1 MSVNTRQVYVG
12 NVPIGGGAPVSV
24 QSMTN
29 TKTTDIEATL
39 DQISR
44 LQDVGCQII
53 RVAIPNAEAAKAFAV
68 IKKRSGLP
76 VVADIH
82 FNHHYALQAIEAGA
96 DKVRI
101 NPGNIGSTAKVKEI
115 VNNSAKSCVT

>member
-1 MSVNTRQVYVG
+1 MSGNTRQVYVG

-53 RVAIPNAEAAKAFAV
+53 RVAIPNAEAAKAFAE

-82 FNHHYALQAIEAGA
+82 LITITLCRLLKLERIRCVLIREISA
-96 DKVRI
+96 VRQ
-101 NPGNIGSTAKVKEI
+101 K
-115 VNNSAKSCVT
+115 